1 MFVQKL
7 IRKLIILS
15 FAILNFAMF
24 AFGVIRLGNSSIS
37 GFQLITMNASDSDV
51 LNFLY
56 FVLGIVLILV
66 AILLAIFAIINM
78 FARKNIFGKVIVV
91 FSIILYSVYFL
102 VGLSYY
108 IVMVN
113 LVPDFA
119 VFGATTDAYWPL
131 VIGIVLAIG
140 HRIVTGLIEKK
151 LREKNIPTIVQPEP
165 VKEVVVIKEEVKT
178 VSEPVTTVN
187 KDVEALASLAKLKEQ
202 GIITE
207 EEYNEKKKKIC
218 E

>member
-1 MFVQKL
+1 
-7 IRKLIILS
+7 
-15 FAILNFAMF
+15 
-24 AFGVIRLGNSSIS
+24 
-37 GFQLITMNASDSDV
+37 
-51 LNFLY
+51 
-56 FVLGIVLILV
+56 
-66 AILLAIFAIINM
+66 
-78 FARKNIFGKVIVV
+78 
-91 FSIILYSVYFL
+91 
-102 VGLSYY
+102 
-108 IVMVN
+108 MVN
-113 LVPDFA
+113 LIPDFQ
-119 VFGATTDAYWPL
+119 VLGATTDAYWPL

-151 LREKNIPTIVQPEP
+151 LREKSIPAIVQPEP

-202 GIITE
+202 GIISE